1 MTTRDPFKLPTTD
14 ARIHEND
21 HDAAVTRVARRIL
34 AGVPFEGANPADLR
48 RALAGRDRHLFD
60 EALRRLT
67 WGQRVEVVETWNGER
82 LVVPVYALDGL
93 DAPGILRDAL
103 DEVARL
109 SSHVR
114 RLDDTLRDLLRTA
127 ARS

>member
-1 MTTRDPFKLPTTD
+1 MTKRAFTMTTTDTPLRDD
-14 ARIHEND
+14 D

-60 EALRRLT
+60 EALQRLVY
-67 WGQRVEVVETWNGER
+67 GQRVEIVETWKGER
-82 LVVPVYALDGL
+82 LVVLVYALDGL
-93 DAPGILRDAL
+93 DAPGVLRDAL